1 MYEEI
6 FESIRVAAAKRN
18 LKESTA
24 GAYCRTVKYFM
35 DTIGKVSLAELTM
48 EDAESFLMEK
58 QLSGVRP
65 ETYNHYH
72 SAIKFLYRRLLKA
85 LWDDDAI
92 PRMKNDRSLPTV
104 LTKAEVEAILAAT
117 KNLKHRAMLATMYS
131 GGLRVSEL
139 VHLHYDDISR
149 THHSIHIRNSKSRVD
164 CYTILA
170 DRTLG
175 LLTEYWFACGKPR
188 DILFPSS
195 YSGSYLDKNTV
206 NQFLKKSA
214 EKAGIKKHLSTHA
227 LRHSFA
233 SHLLESGCDIKYIQA
248 LLGHV
253 DPKSTEVYL
262 HVSDKTLLGIKSP
275 FDSPEAERG

>member
-85 LWDDDAI
+85 LWDGDAI

-104 LTKAEVEAILAAT
+104 LTKAEAEAILAAT

-164 CYTILA
+164 RYTILA
-170 DRTLG
+170 DRSLG
-175 LLTEYWFACGKPR
+175 LLT
-188 DILFPSS
+188 
-195 YSGSYLDKNTV
+195 
-206 NQFLKKSA
+206 
-214 EKAGIKKHLSTHA
+214 
-227 LRHSFA
+227 
-233 SHLLESGCDIKYIQA
+233 
-248 LLGHV
+248 
-253 DPKSTEVYL
+253 
-262 HVSDKTLLGIKSP
+262 
-275 FDSPEAERG
+275 

>member
-164 CYTILA
+164 RYTILA

-188 DILFPSS
+188 DISPPMPCATASPAIFWNQGVTLSIS
-195 YSGSYLDKNTV
+195 RRSLDMLTRNP
-206 NQFLKKSA
+206 QRF
-214 EKAGIKKHLSTHA
+214 I
-227 LRHSFA
+227 
-233 SHLLESGCDIKYIQA
+233 CM
-248 LLGHV
+248 
-253 DPKSTEVYL
+253 
-262 HVSDKTLLGIKSP
+262 
-275 FDSPEAERG
+275 